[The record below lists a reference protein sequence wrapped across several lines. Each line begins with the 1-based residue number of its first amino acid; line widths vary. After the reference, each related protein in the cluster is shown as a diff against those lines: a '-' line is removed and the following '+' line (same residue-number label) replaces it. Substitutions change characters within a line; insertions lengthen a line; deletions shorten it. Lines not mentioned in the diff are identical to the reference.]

1 MKNNDKKYKYTKQ
14 ILNVAIEVGGYTNS
28 DIAVKAGLSGKS
40 VALVS
45 AWRNGRKEATERQM
59 AYFIKEYEHLVMRK
73 IEQLFYSVSI
83 EDGKDSLSFRKLSGE
98 VIFKHQVK
106 IKNSASYSSK
116 SKSKPIGAFRL
127 VILKIGAKFHVVQQY
142 RAGLIQ
148 LVERETSNG
157 IEVSP
162 ARLTPNEALKSD
174 NEEAN
179 WFVCQ
184 MHENVDLDEVVNIF
198 NEFKNSLLTGDNLID
213 FANLPG
219 ADLESSQMFKSEDMY
234 SMEFT
239 FYQKMLKL
247 GLNSELF
254 PF

>member
-73 IEQLFYSVSI
+73 IEQLFYSASI

-106 IKNSASYSSK
+106 IKNSASYS

-162 ARLTPNEALKSD
+162 ARLTPNETLKSD

-198 NEFKNSLLTGDNLID
+198 NEFKNSILTGNNLID
-213 FANLPG
+213 FANFPKGNLV
-219 ADLESSQMFKSEDMY
+219 SSNLFNSEDMY
-234 SMEFT
+234 PMEFT

-247 GLNSELF
+247 GLNSEQF